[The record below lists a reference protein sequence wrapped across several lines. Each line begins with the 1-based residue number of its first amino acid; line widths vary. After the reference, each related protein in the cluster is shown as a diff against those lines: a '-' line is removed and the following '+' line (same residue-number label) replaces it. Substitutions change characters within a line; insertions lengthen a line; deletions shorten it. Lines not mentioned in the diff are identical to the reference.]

1 MVAWFTGHSTHRD
14 GDVRAWS
21 GVLMLTLCACAQMG
35 DAAKSTAAL
44 PLFEKERPKSSTVL
58 NWLKAA
64 KPLLARPTSA
74 PSSMAIPSIIAGL
87 HRCNRTVPPALVPAA
102 GGITEAAAAQRD
114 ALIIQVQDANALK
127 IEQARSHES
136 EIRLNLFLAIENAL
150 LLNAPLLLERL
161 KATCKQTIPGFTD
174 QYDGK
179 LAWEHL
185 VTP

>member
-1 MVAWFTGHSTHRD
+1 MVVPSAAESRGTLARARTHFIMVAWFTGHSTHLD
-14 GDVRAWS
+14 GGVRAWS

-127 IEQARSHES
+127 IEQ
-136 EIRLNLFLAIENAL
+136 
-150 LLNAPLLLERL
+150 ERVC
-161 KATCKQTIPGFTD
+161 TSQR
-174 QYDGK
+174 YDS
-179 LAWEHL
+179 
-185 VTP
+185 VSS